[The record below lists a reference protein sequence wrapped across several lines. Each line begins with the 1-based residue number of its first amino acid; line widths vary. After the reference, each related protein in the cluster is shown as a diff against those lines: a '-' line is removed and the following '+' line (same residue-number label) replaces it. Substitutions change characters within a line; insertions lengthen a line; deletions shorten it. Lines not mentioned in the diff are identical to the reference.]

1 MYEWEDDELP
11 WMELAS
17 AAQSKEWMKYCES
30 GLVWQGMCYHAKRY
44 TEKFELT
51 LSPGHTDDA
60 YDDNSS
66 IDSRSIRSFGGD

>member
-17 AAQSKEWMKYCES
+17 AGQSKEWMKYCES
-30 GLVWQGMCYHAKRY
+30 GLIWQGMCYHAKRY

-51 LSPGHTDDA
+51 LSPGHTDDQ

-66 IDSRSIRSFGGD
+66 IDSRSISSFVED